1 MLLMMTLPTL
11 SQSIKKDS
19 VCVDKQTFVSI
30 VKESRLCD
38 SLKVSFAKKSALLDD
53 YVLKNIL
60 SEKELQKEQ
69 ARANILQEQIN
80 QKNNELIKLAS
91 KKNNAII
98 YGVGGVAV
106 GVVVTLLIVR

>member
-1 MLLMMTLPTL
+1 MMSLTGL
-11 SQSIKKDS
+11 SQATKKEPTKKVSKKALILIKKDL
-19 VCVDKQTFVSI
+19 QH
-30 VKESRLCD
+30 CD
-38 SLKVSFAKKSALLDD
+38 SLKVSYKKKSLLLDD

-69 ARANILQEQIN
+69 ARADTLQEQIN

-98 YGVGGVAV
+98 YGAGGVAV